1 MKHPFAIRNML
12 SFSAAVKE
20 DLSALFVK
28 KICCKK
34 APLLGILRP
43 SYLFSEREI
52 HFVTRSRAAV
62 QLAKSLLWDVFSI
75 DVSPS
80 GLEDTL
86 SEGNYSLTL
95 TDDDA
100 KSISSGFEPGP
111 HAYASVPS
119 MLSAPCAQDVAM
131 YLRGVFLS
139 CGTVTDPTAA
149 YQLEWVLSEEDM
161 AVGFGELLSS
171 LGIHPKHT
179 ARKGM
184 PILYLKDS
192 AAIEDLLTIIGAQKA
207 VFSLMNT
214 KIEKEIRNTAN
225 RISNCELA
233 NIEKTISASGAQYEA
248 IRTLYAEN
256 RFTLLPTELQTTAR
270 LRYEHPDLSLKELA
284 ALHEPPLT
292 KSGLN
297 HRLAKIMTF
306 AEKNGK

>member
-1 MKHPFAIRNML
+1 MS

-28 KICCKK
+28 KVCCKK
-34 APLLGILRP
+34 ALLLGILRP
-43 SYLFSEREI
+43 AYLFSDREI
-52 HFVTRSRAAV
+52 HFTTRSRAV
-62 QLAKSLLWDVFSI
+62 VFLAETLLMELFGI

-80 GLEDTL
+80 GMDDTLGECSYTLSLEDEDARTVT
-86 SEGNYSLTL
+86 ECFTHGTYAYSATP
-95 TDDDA
+95 T
-100 KSISSGFEPGP
+100 
-111 HAYASVPS
+111 
-119 MLSAPCAQDVAM
+119 MLSTPCTQDTAM

-149 YQLEWVLSEEDM
+149 YQLEFIMPEEDM
-161 AVGFGELLSS
+161 AEDFGNLLAL

-184 PILYLKDS
+184 PILYFKDS

-214 KIEKEIRNTAN
+214 KIEKDIRNTAN

-233 NIEKTISASGAQYEA
+233 NIEKSISASNVQYEA
-248 IRTLYAEN
+248 IRSLYVEN

-297 HRLAKIMTF
+297 HRLSKIVAF
-306 AEKNGK
+306 AEKKEN

>member
-1 MKHPFAIRNML
+1 ML

-28 KICCKK
+28 KPCCRK
-34 APLLGILRP
+34 ALLLGILRP

-52 HFVTRSRAAV
+52 HFTTRSRATA
-62 QLAKSLLWDVFSI
+62 LLTQALLSDVFSI
-75 DVSPS
+75 DITPS
-80 GLEDTL
+80 GLEDTQG
-86 SEGNYSLTL
+86 EGNYSLSVTGEHAQAI
-95 TDDDA
+95 TA
-100 KSISSGFEPGP
+100 CFEAGA
-111 HAYASVPS
+111 HAY
-119 MLSAPCAQDVAM
+119 SALPRISLDACKSDTAM

-139 CGTVTDPTAA
+139 CGTVTDPNAA
-149 YQLEWVLSEEDM
+149 YQLEWILPEEDM
-161 AVGFGELLSS
+161 AEGFGALLSS
-171 LGIHPKHT
+171 LGISPKHT

-207 VFSLMNT
+207 VFALMNT

-233 NIEKTISASGAQYEA
+233 NIEKTVSASNVQYEA
-248 IRTLYAEN
+248 IRTLYAES
-256 RFTLLPTELQTTAR
+256 RFALLPTELQTTAR

-297 HRLAKIMTF
+297 HRLAKIVAF
-306 AEKNGK
+306 AEKKEK